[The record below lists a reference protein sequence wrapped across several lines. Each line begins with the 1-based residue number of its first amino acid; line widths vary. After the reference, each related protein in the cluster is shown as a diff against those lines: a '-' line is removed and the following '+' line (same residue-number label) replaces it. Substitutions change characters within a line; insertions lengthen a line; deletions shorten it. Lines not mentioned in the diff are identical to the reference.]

1 MKSASSFISVICLVL
16 SIMMLVAGF
25 AVLAV
30 EPAGASTTLHQA
42 RVAGDDRTR
51 EAFETQQQVR
61 VWQRR
66 ALIGGLFAG
75 SGMLIVLAFLTL
87 GNSGSL
93 AAQQK
98 VD

>member
-1 MKSASSFISVICLVL
+1 MNSASSFISVICLVL
-16 SIMMLVAGF
+16 SILMLVAGF

-51 EAFETQQQVR
+51 EAFETQQRIR

-66 ALIGGLFAG
+66 GLIGGLFAG
-75 SGMLIVLAFLTL
+75 SAMLIVLAFLAL

-93 AAQQK
+93 AAEQTAE
-98 VD
+98 